1 MTGIDDL
8 TVKKLARLARLA
20 LDDAEVRALVP
31 ELAGIVR
38 YVDSL
43 RAVDTAGIDPMI
55 HGHPPG
61 ALLHVPAAIDDAEHA
76 AVSVL
81 GRAAVDQSAGFDAE
95 DGTVAVPKVI
105 E

>member
-1 MTGIDDL
+1 MTGIDDA

-43 RAVDTAGIDPMI
+43 RAVDVGDVAPMI

-61 ALLHVPAAIDDAEHA
+61 ARLHVPAGPDTAP
-76 AVSVL
+76 VL
-81 GRAAVDQSAGFDAE
+81 GRAAVAQSAGFDDD
-95 DGTVAVPKVI
+95 DGTVTVPKVI

>member
-1 MTGIDDL
+1 MTGIDDA

-43 RAVDTAGIDPMI
+43 RAVDTAGVEPMI

-61 ALLHVPAAIDDAEHA
+61 ARLHATPAAGAGP
-76 AVSVL
+76 VL
-81 GRAAVDQSAGFDAE
+81 GRVAVEHSAGYDAD
-95 DGTVAVPKVI
+95 DGTVTVPKVI